1 MRNDLTFHVFTFH
14 ARCCLAQ
21 RRPGDLNP
29 NPDPNPIFKA
39 VNTTRLAAA
48 FFDHFQDQPAAIVR
62 APGRVNLIGEHT
74 DYNDGFVLPMAI
86 DRAVWIALRPR
97 PDRQVHLHSLDF
109 DQSLTFSLDD
119 LSQRTGWAGYV
130 QGVAWAL
137 GDAGF
142 ALRGWEGVMAGN
154 VPIGAG
160 LSSSAAT
167 ELAVARAFA
176 FVSDLPWHPKRMA
189 LLAQKAENQWVGVN
203 CGIMDQ
209 LISAAGVAGHALF
222 IDTRDLTTDPAPL
235 PEQARIVVFYSDA
248 PRSLASSAYNQRRAE
263 CEEAVRRLQSAL
275 PGVTALRD
283 ISAEQLEAHR
293 DLLPPVIYRRARH
306 VVTENARG
314 LASVRAMR
322 AGDLARFGELM
333 LASHA
338 SLRDDYEVSSQELDL
353 LVDLAVNAGALGARL
368 TGAGFG
374 GCAIALCRAEDA
386 AGLGQDVIGEYNG
399 RTGRAGYAF
408 VTVATEGAGVIT
420 SSVS

>member
-1 MRNDLTFHVFTFH
+1 MRQSVITAFTHRF
-14 ARCCLAQ
+14 AS
-21 RRPGDLNP
+21 P
-29 NPDPNPIFKA
+29 
-39 VNTTRLAAA
+39 
-48 FFDHFQDQPAAIVR
+48 PAAIVR

-97 PDRQVHLHSLDF
+97 PDRQVKLHSLDF
-109 DQSLTFSLDD
+109 DQSIAFSLDALD
-119 LSQRTGWAGYV
+119 QRTGWAGYA

-137 GDAGF
+137 QDAGYE
-142 ALRGWEGVMAGN
+142 LTGWEGVMAGN

-176 FVSDLPWHPKRMA
+176 QVSDLPWDPTGMA

-222 IDTRDLTTDPAPL
+222 IDTRDLSVEPAPM
-235 PEQARIVVFYSDA
+235 PEKARIAVLYSDA
-248 PRSLASSAYNQRRAE
+248 PRSLAGSAYNQRRAE
-263 CEEAVRRLQSAL
+263 CEEAVRLLQEAL
-275 PGVTALRD
+275 PGVRALRD
-283 ISAEQLEAHR
+283 VSPEQLEAHR
-293 DLLPPVIYRRARH
+293 DLLPPTIFRRARH
-306 VVTENARG
+306 VVTENARV
-314 LASVRAMR
+314 LHSVSAMR
-322 AGDLARFGELM
+322 NGNLSTLGELM

-386 AGLGQDVIGEYNG
+386 EAIAQSVIRAYNG

-408 VTVATEGAGVIT
+408 VTVAADGASVIAP
-420 SSVS
+420 